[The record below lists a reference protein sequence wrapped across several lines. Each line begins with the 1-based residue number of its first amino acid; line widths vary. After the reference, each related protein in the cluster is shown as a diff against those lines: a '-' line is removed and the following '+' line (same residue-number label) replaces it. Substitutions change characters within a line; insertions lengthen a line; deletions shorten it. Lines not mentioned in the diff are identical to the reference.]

1 MRRLYQL
8 QQVGKA
14 GAILKQM
21 ENDEAKLYDRYLA
34 TFKRTVK

>member
-14 GAILKQM
+14 NAILKQM
-21 ENDEAKLYDRYLA
+21 ENDESKIYDRYLE
-34 TFKRTVK
+34 TFKRKAQ